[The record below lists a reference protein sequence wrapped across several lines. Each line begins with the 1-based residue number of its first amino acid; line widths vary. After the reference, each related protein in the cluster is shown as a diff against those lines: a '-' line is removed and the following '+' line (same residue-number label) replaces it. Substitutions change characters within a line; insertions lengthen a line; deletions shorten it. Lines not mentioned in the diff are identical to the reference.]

1 LPQTLTI
8 YSAWIQ
14 MAFRKE
20 RDAHEVRRQAML
32 EFLQSYGL
40 WILLGGGFLFLMT
53 RGGGCGMGH
62 GQNAGHE
69 DQSQDREVGYRSSA
83 DQSRLVEATSQ
94 PIADDTNRQDVKTPV
109 GAHSG
114 GCH

>member
-1 LPQTLTI
+1 
-8 YSAWIQ
+8 
-14 MAFRKE
+14 
-20 RDAHEVRRQAML
+20 ML
-32 EFLQSYGL
+32 EFLQSYGI

-62 GQNAGHE
+62 S
-69 DQSQDREVGYRSSA
+69 QSQSHEHEGKDRETGSRSFA
-83 DQSRLVEATSQ
+83 GQSRPDDPTSQ
-94 PIADDTNRQDVKTPV
+94 PIADEANREDVKTPV

>member
-1 LPQTLTI
+1 
-8 YSAWIQ
+8 
-14 MAFRKE
+14 
-20 RDAHEVRRQAML
+20 ML

-62 GQNAGHE
+62 GQNQGH
-69 DQSQDREVGYRSSA
+69 DHQGQDRETGSQSLYG
-83 DQSRLVEATSQ
+83 QSRLDDTTSQ
-94 PIADDTNRQDVKTPV
+94 PTEAKANREDVKTPV

>member
-1 LPQTLTI
+1 
-8 YSAWIQ
+8 
-14 MAFRKE
+14 
-20 RDAHEVRRQAML
+20 ML
-32 EFLQSYGL
+32 EFLQSYGV

-62 GQNAGHE
+62 SQNQGQ
-69 DQSQDREVGYRSSA
+69 DQRGQDRQTASRSFTGR
-83 DQSRLVEATSQ
+83 SRL
-94 PIADDTNRQDVKTPV
+94 DDTTSAPFGDETKRDDAKTPV

>member
-1 LPQTLTI
+1 M
-8 YSAWIQ
+8 S
-14 MAFRKE
+14 
-20 RDAHEVRRQAML
+20 

-40 WILLGGGFLFLMT
+40 WILFGGTFLFLMT

-62 GQNAGHE
+62 SQNTGH
-69 DQSQDREVGYRSSA
+69 DHQDQDREAGYRSSA
-83 DQSRLVEATSQ
+83 GQSRPVGASSQ
-94 PIADDTNRQDVKTPV
+94 PIAADANREDVKTPV

>member
-1 LPQTLTI
+1 
-8 YSAWIQ
+8 
-14 MAFRKE
+14 
-20 RDAHEVRRQAML
+20 ML

-53 RGGGCGMGH
+53 RGGGGGMGH
-62 GQNAGHE
+62 GQNQGHDHQGQNRE
-69 DQSQDREVGYRSSA
+69 TDSQSFSS
-83 DQSRLVEATSQ
+83 QSRLDDATSQ
-94 PIADDTNRQDVKTPV
+94 PTGAEANREDVKTSV

>member
-1 LPQTLTI
+1 
-8 YSAWIQ
+8 
-14 MAFRKE
+14 
-20 RDAHEVRRQAML
+20 ML

-53 RGGGCGMGH
+53 RGGGCGMGASH
-62 GQNAGHE
+62 NKGHA
-69 DQSQDREVGYRSSA
+69 DQDQDREAEYRSSVG
-83 DQSRLVEATSQ
+83 QSRLSDATGQ
-94 PIADDTNRQDVKTPV
+94 PIPDDAHREDVKTPV

>member
-1 LPQTLTI
+1 
-8 YSAWIQ
+8 
-14 MAFRKE
+14 
-20 RDAHEVRRQAML
+20 ML

-62 GQNAGHE
+62 SQNKGHDHQ
-69 DQSQDREVGYRSSA
+69 DQDGDAEYRSSGG
-83 DQSRLVEATSQ
+83 QSRLDEATGQSI
-94 PIADDTNRQDVKTPV
+94 PDGTKREDVKTPV

>member
-1 LPQTLTI
+1 
-8 YSAWIQ
+8 
-14 MAFRKE
+14 
-20 RDAHEVRRQAML
+20 ML

-62 GQNAGHE
+62 SRNKGH
-69 DQSQDREVGYRSSA
+69 DHQDQDREAGDRSSA
-83 DQSRLVEATSQ
+83 GQSRLDEATRV
-94 PIADDTNRQDVKTPV
+94 PIPDAANREDVKTPV